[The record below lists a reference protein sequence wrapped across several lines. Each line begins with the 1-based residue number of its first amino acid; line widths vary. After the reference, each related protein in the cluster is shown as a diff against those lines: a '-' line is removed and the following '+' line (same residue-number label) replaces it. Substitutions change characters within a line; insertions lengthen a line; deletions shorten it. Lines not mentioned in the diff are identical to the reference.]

1 MQCDGNMSKNERK
14 TGKTKENWKTD
25 TIALITDLQV
35 SLEIDERVGFV
46 RAVRHGTV
54 VKEDFGVKR

>member
-1 MQCDGNMSKNERK
+1 MK
-14 TGKTKENWKTD
+14 GKPGKPRKTD

-46 RAVRHGTV
+46 GAVRHGTV